1 MKKHQFIRAF
11 ITSILS
17 LFIAS
22 LTLVFFNGYI
32 KNPALASVMAY
43 LIMTPIFI
51 IKERKYLKKC
61 IKDFK
66 YSKDQIINIVLYS
79 ALFIVLAN
87 FLNQTL
93 QFITHT
99 TPTNNDILISQ
110 VFENKILILQ
120 IILLAPILEELIF
133 RAPYQGITKHK
144 LLVYIFYS
152 VTFASVHLLN
162 VDSFINYIYFF
173 PYFLLALGI
182 GFSFYKTN
190 NILLSIIVHIINN
203 LLEIMLLFI

>member
-32 KNPALASVMAY
+32 KNTALASVMAY

-51 IKERKYLKKC
+51 IKERKYLKEC

-133 RAPYQGITKHK
+133 RAPYQGIIKHK

-152 VTFASVHLLN
+152 VAFASVHLLN